1 MITKTVLGPIE
12 SWIRYIRKIR
22 ALSSRKYRMT
32 KLKKKKNSYW
42 VVLFSTSTANWLDR
56 YTAKS
61 SDIKSDDFFLHP
73 I

>member
-32 KLKKKKNSYW
+32 KLKKKKKQLLGIYI
-42 VVLFSTSTANWLDR
+42 
-56 YTAKS
+56 
-61 SDIKSDDFFLHP
+61 DIQQNHQ